1 MQCRAVVTTVFLAQI
16 HWPDR
21 YVPLFGAG
29 AYDKA
34 NEREDIP
41 FEEQLRGLEAV
52 VKAGKVCSFARL
64 HRLLGILFFSSLA
77 MPREADVCRCR
88 QLTMQTVMQR
98 WEYTL

>member
-1 MQCRAVVTTVFLAQI
+1 MSLAQI

-64 HRLLGILFFSSLA
+64 HRLLGVLLSTSLA
-77 MPREADVCRCR
+77 MPLKTVVCKLR
-88 QLTMQTVMQR
+88 Q
-98 WEYTL
+98 